1 MDRLGSIDTISEISF
16 LEAGSVPASTSR
28 SGFEQQLCTQLLS
41 LSQIAET
48 LADRVLLLE
57 QRLAA
62 VEGEQ
67 DAGREA
73 DAVDDEADSLLCAS
87 EDKVRMLIDRLGSDS
102 VVAFVPPST
111 GQNTVAN
118 SSTIEA
124 VVKEATMDDEAVK
137 ADLDVVD
144 SEDVDDPQI
153 DLLSA

>member
-1 MDRLGSIDTISEISF
+1 MDRLGSIDTISEISS
-16 LEAGSVPASTSR
+16 LEASSVPVSTSR

-48 LADRVLLLE
+48 LADRVLVLE

-67 DAGREA
+67 DAGREM

-111 GQNTVAN
+111 GQDSVAN
-118 SSTIEA
+118 SSTDEA
-124 VVKEATMDDEAVK
+124 VVKDAKIGNEAVP
-137 ADLDVVD
+137 ADLEVVD

-153 DLLSA
+153 DLLTA

>member
-1 MDRLGSIDTISEISF
+1 MLGSIDTISEISS
-16 LEAGSVPASTSR
+16 LEASSVPASTSR

-48 LADRVLLLE
+48 LADRVLVLE

-67 DAGREA
+67 DAGRES

-111 GQNTVAN
+111 GQDSVAN
-118 SSTIEA
+118 SSTNDAVVQDAKIGNEA
-124 VVKEATMDDEAVK
+124 VP

>member
-1 MDRLGSIDTISEISF
+1 MDRLGSIDTISEISLF
-16 LEAGSVPASTSR
+16 EASSVPASTSR

-137 ADLDVVD
+137 ADLDVID
-144 SEDVDDPQI
+144 TEDVDDPQI